1 MTVARAASAV
11 KGPEDEEATPVATK
25 NPIAATAELPY
36 PSIVAGPLDVHDA
49 DDLASTF
56 AALADPVR
64 LRLISTIVG
73 SEAGEVCACEFIV
86 PLSKSQSTVS
96 HHLAVLTDA
105 GLIRGERRGRWVW
118 YSIVPERFLEMQ
130 LALGE

>member
-1 MTVARAASAV
+1 VASTNRAVVA
-11 KGPEDEEATPVATK
+11 DEV
-25 NPIAATAELPY
+25 PY
-36 PSIVAGPLDVHDA
+36 PSIFTGPMNRYDA
-49 DDLASTF
+49 EELAAAF

-64 LRLISTIVG
+64 LRLISMIAE

-96 HHLAVLTDA
+96 HHLSVLIEV
-105 GLIRGERRGRWVW
+105 GLLRGERRGRWVW
-118 YSIVPERFLEMQ
+118 YSLVPERFLEVQ